1 MLAFGVLQMEHHG
14 TLFQVNIMHVFHLS
28 SFQWL
33 IKVKNKKY
41 FVTSVEI
48 KLWKLYDYDFKDL
61 GSTIYIIDFS

>member
-14 TLFQVNIMHVFHLS
+14 TLFQINTMHVFHLS

-33 IKVKNKKY
+33 IKVKKKKY
-41 FVTSVEI
+41 FATSVEI

-61 GSTIYIIDFS
+61 SSTIYIIDFS